1 MSNVPHPELASVEL
15 DEFQYD
21 NRIVRDFAIATIL
34 FGLIG
39 MLVGLL
45 AALQLVFPNLNFDL
59 PFLTFSRIRPLH
71 TNAVIFAF
79 VGNGF
84 FTGLYYS
91 VPRVLR
97 TPIWSPALSRFH
109 FWAWQAIILGAAI
122 SLPMGFTTSKEYA
135 ELEWP
140 FDIAIA
146 VVWVSALVNIIM
158 TTINRRVE
166 HIYAAVWFYIASFVT
181 VAMLHVVNSVEL
193 PISFMKSYSVYAGVQ
208 DALVQWWYGHNAVA
222 FFLTTPYLGLM
233 YYFLPKAANRPVY
246 SYKLSIIHFWSLI
259 FLYIWAGPHHL
270 LYTALPNWAQSLGV
284 VFSFMLIFHG
294 AV

>member
-1 MSNVPHPELASVEL
+1 MSNVPHPTLASVEL

-45 AALQLVFPNLNFDL
+45 AAMQLVFPNLNFDL

-97 TPIWSPALSRFH
+97 TPIWSPV
-109 FWAWQAIILGAAI
+109 LG
-122 SLPMGFTTSKEYA
+122 
-135 ELEWP
+135 
-140 FDIAIA
+140 
-146 VVWVSALVNIIM
+146 
-158 TTINRRVE
+158 
-166 HIYAAVWFYIASFVT
+166 
-181 VAMLHVVNSVEL
+181 
-193 PISFMKSYSVYAGVQ
+193 
-208 DALVQWWYGHNAVA
+208 
-222 FFLTTPYLGLM
+222 GL
-233 YYFLPKAANRPVY
+233 N
-246 SYKLSIIHFWSLI
+246 
-259 FLYIWAGPHHL
+259 
-270 LYTALPNWAQSLGV
+270 
-284 VFSFMLIFHG
+284 
-294 AV
+294 